1 MVEMGGN
8 VCQVICSVFQGLSF
22 EAMCNTWGAVTA
34 VLEKLCPQ
42 FPWAQFDVDAKMADD
57 VWNKVD
63 QANNVDL

>member
-42 FPWAQFDVDAKMADD
+42 FPWA
-57 VWNKVD
+57 
-63 QANNVDL
+63 